1 MTFLVFF
8 IVPLIIGLVAQS
20 RVKSTFARNLQVPI
34 ANGLSGAEVARRD
47 GSGRRR
53 LGRPRP
59 RQAGEPLAD
68 AERYRDTPED
78 KGDRDEGAMPR
89 ADAWGHVFIEAMG
102 YGLPCIGTAICAMP
116 EIIDDGVT
124 GRLVARGEP
133 EPLASAMIELLSDP
147 EKSERMGRA
156 AHARVLEQLTWS
168 HVADRFIEHLPR
180 GSGR

>member
-1 MTFLVFF
+1 MTRAQLAELYTSATVFVLPSMF
-8 IVPLIIGLVAQS
+8 
-20 RVKSTFARNLQVPI
+20 
-34 ANGLSGAEVARRD
+34 
-47 GSGRRR
+47 
-53 LGRPRP
+53 
-59 RQAGEPLAD
+59 
-68 AERYRDTPED
+68 
-78 KGDRDEGAMPR
+78 
-89 ADAWGHVFIEAMG
+89 DAWGHVFIEAMG